1 MNDSQMIWMSLKW
14 DEWLLNDV
22 NDTDCFPLMGAE
34 SRGTQEVVQTI
45 LSHSETDDEWLLNDV
60 NDGWIIWMSPKWN
73 EWLLND
79 VNVTDCFP
87 LIGAESRG
95 TQEVVKATLSHS
107 ETDD

>member
-1 MNDSQMIWMSLKW
+1 MIWMSPEW

-22 NDTDCFPLMGAE
+22 IDTDYFPLMGAE

-60 NDGWIIWMSPKWN
+60 ND
-73 EWLLND
+73 
-79 VNVTDCFP
+79 TDCFP
-87 LIGAESRG
+87 LMGAESRG
-95 TQEVVKATLSHS
+95 TQEVVQAILSHS